1 MALVVPIWRYPP
13 VMPSVQIK
21 GVPERV
27 HSELRRRAA
36 VAGQSLQEYL
46 LDRLIEEVRYPPLDE
61 VLERAGGRSGGRLSF
76 ENAAAGIREER
87 ESR

>member
-1 MALVVPIWRYPP
+1 MA

-27 HSELRRRAA
+27 HAELRRRAA
-36 VAGQSLQEYL
+36 VVGQSLQEYL
-46 LDRLIEEVRYPPLDE
+46 LDRLMEAVRYPPLDE

-76 ENAAAGIREER
+76 ESAAAVIREDR
-87 ESR
+87 DSR